1 MQNINENWIF
11 TWNLNCDIS
20 GLQGKSPYVLP
31 VPPPLKKKKVYSRE
45 SVLGWSLFPILQT
58 CPHTPLKM
66 WRTMI
71 VRCYP
76 YNCPNL
82 IACWIAI
89 HNSEHNIYAIFYTV
103 NTEQHFQCVKAKGK
117 KKKFCNPYRELFSDV
132 FQRCTDCLSA
142 KLF

>member
-1 MQNINENWIF
+1 
-11 TWNLNCDIS
+11 
-20 GLQGKSPYVLP
+20 
-31 VPPPLKKKKVYSRE
+31 
-45 SVLGWSLFPILQT
+45 
-58 CPHTPLKM
+58 
-66 WRTMI
+66 MI

-117 KKKFCNPYRELFSDV
+117 KKNSAILIGSYFLMSFRDV
-132 FQRCTDCLSA
+132 LTV
-142 KLF
+142 